1 MSGFTLV
8 QRLRNKLS
16 VDTGNT
22 ISVGTGVTMSQCRI
36 LIRGEGNRLII
47 GNGST
52 LRATTLEIIGE
63 HCTLEIGANC
73 MIGHHC
79 YLSAKEQGVRLA
91 IGDDCGLS
99 RHIKIMTSD
108 GHPIFSQDV
117 RINHAKDIGIGDHV
131 WIGDQVTI
139 LKGVTVGDGAVIG
152 IGSIVTRSIPKAA
165 VAAGNPARVV
175 KEDVTWQP

>member
-1 MSGFTLV
+1 MSGFTLIH
-8 QRLRNKLS
+8 RLRNKLR
-16 VDTGNT
+16 VDTGNMVS
-22 ISVGTGVTMSQCRI
+22 IGTGVTMSQCRV
-36 LIRGEGNRLII
+36 LIRGKGNRLII

-63 HCTLEIGANC
+63 QCTLEIGPNC

-79 YLSAKEQGVRLA
+79 YLSAKEQGVRLT

-108 GHPIFSQDV
+108 GHPIFSQGM
-117 RINHAKDIGIGDHV
+117 RINHAKDIVIGNHV
-131 WIGDQVTI
+131 WIGDQATI
-139 LKGVTVGDGAVIG
+139 LKGVTVGDGSVIG
-152 IGSIVTRSIPKAA
+152 IGSIVTRSIPEAA

-175 KEDVTWQP
+175 KEHVTWQP